1 MGGRNGGK
9 MGEITGWK
17 KEDTIRS
24 MVLKIIAVLASC
36 YGMAQTYTGP
46 QFLTFFTNLSNIFLD
61 VVMLV
66 FLAQDFQML
75 KSDGK
80 RPFAN
85 GWYVVKFMATISITL
100 TFLVYLLLLAPM
112 NEGGII
118 GSYLHNNGGSFCVHF
133 ITPVLAILDFILY
146 DYRMES
152 SRKHILFAVVPPL
165 CYVGFVIILA
175 ALGVRWYKDM
185 YAPYNFLNFGAETGW
200 FGFDLSQMGSK
211 TLGIGVFYMI
221 AVLLLIFLGIG
232 SCFLAVKER
241 RRKRRGC

>member
-1 MGGRNGGK
+1 MS
-9 MGEITGWK
+9 EIIGWK
-17 KEDTIRS
+17 REYTIRS

-36 YGMAQTYTGP
+36 YGMAQTYSGP
-46 QFLTFFTNLSNIFLD
+46 QFLTFFTNLSNIFID

-66 FLAQDFQML
+66 FLAQDFSML
-75 KSDGK
+75 KSGGK
-80 RPFAN
+80 RPLSN

-100 TFLVYLLLLAPM
+100 TFLVYLLLLAPL

-175 ALGVRWYKDM
+175 ALGVRWYGDM

-200 FGFDLSQMGSK
+200 FGFDLSQMSSK

-221 AVLLLIFLGIG
+221 VVLLLIFLGIG
-232 SCFLAVKER
+232 SVYLALKDM
-241 RRKRRGC
+241 RRKRN